1 MNPQSPNVPR
11 NAPNVPSGTH
21 GNDSSSEMVP
31 HQRQSPRTTQSS
43 DPTAEHNPTIIEGV
57 MMKRRF
63 FHPISKRFGVFGL
76 AITVLLTMVM
86 IVANVALNRYSSTIS
101 STLDL
106 NKQISEG
113 GDDTIY
119 QKARSLTQEIAGEG
133 ATLLKNNNDAL
144 PLNTDK
150 INVFGYG
157 SVNLVYGGSGSGSTS
172 GASYNDTLKESF
184 EAEGLSINED
194 LWNYYTEQ
202 SQNAGSWN
210 VFSPNGGDYNIYDAK
225 CTGVLDMMDDAKQY
239 SDTAVVVFSRAG
251 GEGGDL
257 PMDMGVTDSESGE
270 GLVGGDSGKSYLEL
284 QSAEEELLEAVEE
297 NFDHVIVLVNS
308 SHAMELG
315 FLEDDGVDAALQI
328 AGPGATGMRGV
339 ADVLLGKVNPS
350 GHLVDTYAYDV
361 KSAPSYYNMGDCY
374 YTDYQQ
380 DMSDRY
386 FYFEENIYTGYRWYE
401 TAAAEK
407 AVITAS
413 DGTVY
418 DYGDYDSIVQ
428 YPFGYGLSYSTF
440 DWQLE
445 DYTVD
450 GQGGEVT
457 ATVKVTNTGDVA
469 GKDVVQLYYSAPYT
483 KGGIEKS
490 AVNLGAFA
498 KTEELEP
505 GESGEV
511 QLTMTFDDMASFDY
525 QNAGAYVMD
534 KGDYTF
540 TLRTDS
546 HTVKNG
552 NSTFTYTLKDTI
564 VYDDDHD
571 GKRSTDKVSAT
582 SQQELQDAGSLETN
596 MTYLSRA
603 DLAGTFPKVERR
615 LNPTSIP
622 TEVKERLE
630 ANGPGSTVLTSES
643 DDASSSETP
652 VTDADNGLS
661 VDDMAGVDYDDEKWD
676 ELVQQMS
683 IDELIELTGNAGW
696 QTSAIESVGKKATTD
711 IDGPQG
717 LNGFNF
723 SGTKMN
729 SYASEVLMGMTWNV
743 DLIEQMGS
751 TYADEALSWGIVG
764 IYAPAMNTHNTQDT
778 NRDGAANWCNEQAL
792 REVYARPFELA
803 IKNADCTGLMTEL
816 SRIGTSWSSATKALC
831 TELPR
836 EEWGFKGKIITDGVG
851 PGGSYYMLPDYA
863 ITAGNDMMLTR
874 ASGDCG
880 YTDTILKSDA
890 GILNMQRAAKNI
902 LYVYAN
908 SKASEVSGKYDVN
921 WEWMWIVGNVAL
933 MAATLAL
940 FICLPVRA
948 WCAPEQPVI
957 TTSGK

>member
-1 MNPQSPNVPR
+1 
-11 NAPNVPSGTH
+11 
-21 GNDSSSEMVP
+21 
-31 HQRQSPRTTQSS
+31 
-43 DPTAEHNPTIIEGV
+43 
-57 MMKRRF
+57 MKRKF

-76 AITVLLTMVM
+76 VLTVLLTMVM
-86 IVANVALNRYSSTIS
+86 IVANVALSRYSNTIS

-106 NKQISEG
+106 NKQISAG
-113 GDDTIY
+113 GDEATY
-119 QKARSLTQEIAGEG
+119 QKARNLTQEIAGEG
-133 ATLLKNNNDAL
+133 ATLLKNTNGAL
-144 PLNTDK
+144 PLDTKK

-172 GASYNDTLKESF
+172 GASYNDTLKQSF

-194 LWNYYTEQ
+194 LWNYYTKQ
-202 SQNAGSWN
+202 SQSAGSWN

-225 CTGVLDMMDDAKQY
+225 CTDVLDMMDSAKRY

-251 GEGGDL
+251 GEGSDL

-270 GLVGGDSGKSYLEL
+270 GLIGGDAGKSYLEL
-284 QSAEEELLEAVEE
+284 QSAETDLLKAVEK
-297 NFDHVIVLVNS
+297 NFEHVIVLVNS

-315 FLEDDGVDAALQI
+315 FLEDAGVDAALQI

-380 DMSDRY
+380 QMSDKY

-401 TAAAEK
+401 TAAADK

-418 DYGDYDSIVQ
+418 DYDDYDSIVQ
-428 YPFGYGLSYSTF
+428 YPFGYGLSYTTF

-445 DYTVD
+445 DYQVD

-490 AVNLGAFA
+490 AVDLGAFA
-498 KTEELEP
+498 KTKELKP
-505 GESGEV
+505 GESDEV
-511 QLTMTFDDMASFDY
+511 KLTMTFDDMASFDY
-525 QNAGAYVMD
+525 KGTGAYVMD

-546 HTVKNG
+546 HTVKNDDA
-552 NSTFTYTLKDTI
+552 TFTYTVENTI
-564 VYDDDHD
+564 TYDDAHD
-571 GKRSTDKVSAT
+571 GKRSTDKVAAT
-582 SQQELQDAGSLETN
+582 SQQEFQDAGSLETN
-596 MTYLSRA
+596 VTYLSRA

-622 TEVKERLE
+622 AKVKERLE
-630 ANGPGSTVLTSES
+630 ANGPGSTVLTS
-643 DDASSSETP
+643 DNADASDNATP
-652 VTDADNGLS
+652 TTGADNGLK
-661 VDDMAGVDYDDEKWD
+661 VDDMTGVDYDDEKWD
-676 ELVQQMS
+676 KLVQQMS
-683 IDELIELTGNAGW
+683 VDELVELTGNAGW

-729 SYASEVLMGMTWNV
+729 AYASEVLMGMTWNV
-743 DLIEQMGS
+743 ELVKQMGS

-764 IYAPAMNTHNTQDT
+764 MYAPAMNTHRSPFGGRNFEYFSEDPTLSGLMGAAEVSGMQGEGAYVYAKHYMLNTQDT

-836 EEWGFKGKIITDGVG
+836 DEWGFTGKIITDGVG

-863 ITAGNDMMLTR
+863 IMAGNDMMLTR

-890 GILNMQRAAKNI
+890 GIRNMQRAAKNI

-908 SKASEVSGKYDVN
+908 SNASEVSGKYDVN
-921 WEWMWIVGNVAL
+921 WEWMWIVGDVVLAVV
-933 MAATLAL
+933 TLAL

-948 WCAPEQPVI
+948 WCAPGQPIV